1 MASGRSSPILRGQQV
16 LGKHHLP
23 LLLFRKVS
31 ELAMRTWYHRLQLPL
46 ATLLSIGLLYFMTG
60 TVSAHSTVP
69 AHAKVNKAI
78 PAIGSTVS
86 QAPTTVTVF
95 TLENINPD
103 PNKSNLFIYS
113 PAGDLI
119 SQGNAKVSLTD
130 PEEMSIA
137 IKPDSANLNG
147 VYVVQWKTVSAL
159 DGDPDQGAFVF
170 TVNTAAVTTPTP
182 VATTTASTALST
194 TTTSGTG
201 GTPVWVSIV
210 VGVIALLVGLG
221 VGLGLGRRRTAS
233 SVGTMRTAVTQQ
245 SQDEEPIKRP

>member
-1 MASGRSSPILRGQQV
+1 M
-16 LGKHHLP
+16 
-23 LLLFRKVS
+23 KVS
-31 ELAMRTWYHRLQLPL
+31 ELVMRTLYYRLQLPFAL
-46 ATLLSIGLLYFMTG
+46 MLSMGLLYFMTG
-60 TVSAHSTVP
+60 TVSAHSTIP

-119 SQGNAKVSLTD
+119 SQGNAKVSLTN

-137 IKPDSANLNG
+137 IKPDSAHPNG
-147 VYVVQWKTVSAL
+147 VYVVRWITVSAL

-170 TVNTAAVTTPTP
+170 TVKAATSATPTP
-182 VATTTASTALST
+182 RATTTAGQGTPPPPSTP
-194 TTTSGTG
+194 SGT
-201 GTPVWVSIV
+201 PLWVSIV
-210 VGVIALLVGLG
+210 VGVLTLLLGLGAG
-221 VGLGLGRRRTAS
+221 VGLGRRGSAS
-233 SVGTMRTAVTQQ
+233 T
-245 SQDEEPIKRP
+245 

>member
-1 MASGRSSPILRGQQV
+1 
-16 LGKHHLP
+16 
-23 LLLFRKVS
+23 
-31 ELAMRTWYHRLQLPL
+31 MRTFYYRLQLPFAL
-46 ATLLSIGLLYFMTG
+46 LLSMGLLYLVTG
-60 TVSAHSTVP
+60 TVSAHSTIP

-119 SQGNAKVSLTD
+119 SQGNATVSLTN
-130 PEEMSIA
+130 PRQMSIT
-137 IKPDSANLNG
+137 IKPDKANLNG
-147 VYVVQWKTVSAL
+147 VYVVRWITVSAE

-170 TVNTAAVTTPTP
+170 TVNTGAVSTPTSA
-182 VATTTASTALST
+182 ATTTTSTTPST
-194 TTTSGTG
+194 TTTS

-233 SVGTMRTAVTQQ
+233 SIGTMRKTVAEQ

>member
-1 MASGRSSPILRGQQV
+1 M
-16 LGKHHLP
+16 
-23 LLLFRKVS
+23 KVS
-31 ELAMRTWYHRLQLPL
+31 ELVMRTFYYRLQLPFAL
-46 ATLLSIGLLYFMTG
+46 LLSMGLLYLMTG
-60 TVSAHSTVP
+60 TVSAHSTIP
-69 AHAKVNKAI
+69 THAKVNKAI

-119 SQGNAKVSLTD
+119 SQGNATVSLTN
-130 PEEMSIA
+130 PREMSIT
-137 IKPDSANLNG
+137 IKPDKANLNG
-147 VYVVQWKTVSAL
+147 VYVVRWITVSAQ

-170 TVNTAAVTTPTP
+170 TVNTGAVTTPTP
-182 VATTTASTALST
+182 VATTTTSTTPSA
-194 TTTSGTG
+194 TTTSGTS

-210 VGVIALLVGLG
+210 VGVVALLIGLA
-221 VGLGLGRRRTAS
+221 VGLGLGRRRTVS
-233 SVGTMRTAVTQQ
+233 SIGTMRKAVTQQ